1 MAPGPQHEV
10 ANLRRSEGEL
20 SFEARV
26 GGRVQ
31 EVWFRTDSPLTPS
44 ADAVLPA
51 CLLPAMRSGGTLRL
65 SEPVSPRM
73 LRTQREFQAVQS
85 AWSRDWE
92 FGDPPLQEV
101 EVLAPTGV
109 PDPPARPGRVAA
121 FFSGGVDSFSTVL
134 GEPGLTDLI
143 FVRGTDILPRNP
155 HQAGLADRVEARLRE
170 AADELGLTLHPV
182 ETNVRDLADPLV
194 RWETYFS
201 SAMVAVSLFMAPLFE
216 RVLMAGMTDHET
228 QVPIGPARMV
238 DQLWSTERLELVSDG
253 GRFSR
258 EDRLRRICRHPVVQK
273 TLRVC
278 WHNPDGAYNCG
289 RCQKCML
296 TMLSL
301 EAHGVRRDVST
312 FPPALDTAPLAELE
326 FKQRIQ
332 MAPWEDALDTMRAA
346 SRPDLERELEALVA
360 RGRSAFGLPAGHR
373 TRKRPGPPPTV
384 RVAVVIPAWRQAR
397 YLASAVD
404 SALNQEIGCGVGV
417 AIVNDGCPDPE
428 TDRVARAFRDSHPDR
443 VAYLRQENRGV
454 SAARNAGIELTLQRW
469 PDVEAIFPL
478 DADNALSPHT
488 LAALQAVLAEC
499 PDAAWASPALEMFG
513 AEQGTWR
520 VPGPFLP
527 YRQLFTNQ
535 CDTGSLIRREV
546 FAAGILYDETARY
559 GFEDWELFLR
569 ATLAGFRGVHAG
581 RCGFRYR
588 RREESMVTA
597 AMQRAELLEAEIQ
610 SRHRQAYEPAALTRR
625 EHEEAPRFA
634 LVRCDRGDVL
644 LTAACDLKPRRLPLA
659 GFARSVAGACSAG
672 PAPGDHLPAVTVLT
686 SAAALE
692 RLPGPGELAAALFR
706 LQGALHEAGGPVGL
720 RIGRDRG
727 PAPAALALRA
737 SDLGDLAAGPPPQPR
752 RHVDADPDGP
762 AVTPPPEPGLGRAA
776 RAIGLA
782 RGTAPLDP
790 LSNAAF
796 LEQRHVGELLTTFP
810 LAAAGPHR
818 RLDTFEAPSAVP
830 A

>member
-1 MAPGPQHEV
+1 MAPGTRHEV
-10 ANLRRSEGEL
+10 ANLRLAPGEL
-20 SFEARV
+20 AFEARV
-26 GGRVQ
+26 GGSVQ
-31 EVWFRTDSPLTPS
+31 EVWFRTDSGLTPS
-44 ADAVLPA
+44 ADAALPA
-51 CLLPAMRSGGTLRL
+51 CLLPAMRAGGTLRL
-65 SEPVSPRM
+65 EGPASPRM
-73 LRTQREFQAVQS
+73 LRTQREFQAIQRT
-85 AWSRDWE
+85 WSRAWE
-92 FGDPPLQEV
+92 FGDPPLEEV
-101 EVLAPTGV
+101 EVLAPARV

-134 GEPGLTDLI
+134 TNPGLTDLI

-170 AADELGLTLHPV
+170 AAGELGLTLHTV

-201 SAMVAVSLFMAPLFE
+201 SAMAAVSLFMAPLFE

-228 QVPIGPARMV
+228 QVPIGSARLV
-238 DQLWSTERLELVSDG
+238 DQLWSTERVELVSDG

-258 EDRLRRICRHPVVQK
+258 EDRLRQICDHPVVQR

-301 EAHGVRRDVST
+301 EAHGARREVST
-312 FPPALDTAPLAELE
+312 FPPHLDTRPLAEIE

-332 MAPWEDALDTMRAA
+332 MAPWEDCLDTMRAA
-346 SRPDLERELEALVA
+346 GRPDLEREVEALVA
-360 RGRSAFGLPAGHR
+360 RGRRSFGLPAGHR
-373 TRKRPGPPPTV
+373 TRRRPGPPPTI
-384 RVAVVIPAWRQAR
+384 RAAVVVPAWRQAR

-404 SALNQEIGCGVGV
+404 SVLSQEIGYGVGV

-428 TDRVARAFRDSHPDR
+428 TDRVARTFRDAHPDR

-454 SAARNAGIELTLQRW
+454 SAARNAGIELALRRW
-469 PDVEAIFPL
+469 PHVEAIFPL

-488 LAALQAVLAEC
+488 LAELRAALDEH
-499 PDAAWASPALEMFG
+499 PDAAWASPALELFG
-513 AEQGTWR
+513 AERGIWQL
-520 VPGPFLP
+520 PGPYLP
-527 YRQLFTNQ
+527 YRQLFANQ

-581 RCGFRYR
+581 SCGFRYR
-588 RREESMVTA
+588 RREESMVSA
-597 AMQRAELLEAEIQ
+597 AMQRADLLEAEIQ
-610 SRHRQAYEPAALTRR
+610 DRHRDAYEPAALTRR
-625 EHEEAPRFA
+625 EHEEAPRFG

-644 LTAACDLKPRRLPLA
+644 LTAACDLEPRRLPLA
-659 GFARSVAGACSAG
+659 EFARSVAGACTAS

-692 RLPGPGELAAALFR
+692 RLPDEELATALFR
-706 LQGALHEAGGPVGL
+706 LQSTLHETGGPVGL
-720 RIGRDRG
+720 RIGRD
-727 PAPAALALRA
+727 PAAAPAALALSA
-737 SDLGDLAAGPPPQPR
+737 SELGLLAAGVPEPER
-752 RHVDADPDGP
+752 LIGVGAGGP
-762 AVTPPPEPGLGRAA
+762 VAPPPPEPGLGRAA

-796 LEQRHVGELLTTFP
+796 LEHRHLGMLQTTFP
-810 LAAAGPHR
+810 LVTAGPHR
-818 RLDTFEAPSAVP
+818 QLDTFELPEAVP